1 MRPQASK
8 KKIDLM
14 PPEKRL
20 ELAQDK
26 TRRLLDFAISNMVSY
41 ANSQHL
47 VYSDTISKQIP
58 KSYAANAFKALQHDL
73 MQFQVIKVCRVWENL
88 DLDGYNFKTIE
99 YLIDD
104 LAVKRLIYELHIQ
117 NYISFSSSVA
127 NNNASTV
134 LTFLGRFQR
143 SIKHVLESSELANV
157 QNFRHKLAHNIE
169 QTSSEK
175 QLVVPN
181 PKVQNLIWLAK
192 KTVINI
198 ERLNRILRSSNFD
211 WRSSGNI
218 SRKYANALWLGVNVK
233 VLE

>member
-143 SIKHVLESSELANV
+143 SIRSM
-157 QNFRHKLAHNIE
+157 
-169 QTSSEK
+169 
-175 QLVVPN
+175 P
-181 PKVQNLIWLAK
+181 
-192 KTVINI
+192 
-198 ERLNRILRSSNFD
+198 RSS
-211 WRSSGNI
+211 SAGPQ
-218 SRKYANALWLGVNVK
+218 AAMVWL
-233 VLE
+233 L